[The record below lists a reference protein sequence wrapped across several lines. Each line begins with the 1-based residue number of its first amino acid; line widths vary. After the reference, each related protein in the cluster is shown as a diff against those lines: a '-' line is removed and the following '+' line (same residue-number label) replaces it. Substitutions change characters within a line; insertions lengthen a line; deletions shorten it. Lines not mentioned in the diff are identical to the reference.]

1 MAVLLRSEV
10 DRLPVKL
17 PHIQM
22 TAEHLLKIVNLTDN
36 ELSILIV
43 SDSRIAE
50 LNTAYRHKEGPT
62 NVLSFPMRDEDED
75 DLQGP
80 ALLGDIVISIDT
92 AVREAAEKDI
102 SIDSYLEILLVHG
115 LTHLLGYDHEQGRKD
130 AEKMA
135 AFEMDLLEKVNS
147 NHTNPLTI

>member
-10 DRLPVKL
+10 DRLPVTLLHLKK
-17 PHIQM
+17 
-22 TAEHLLKIVNLTDN
+22 TAEHLLEIVDLTDN

-43 SDSRIAE
+43 SDHRIAE

-62 NVLSFPMRDEDED
+62 NVLSFPLLEED
-75 DLQGP
+75 DLPGP
-80 ALLGDIVISIDT
+80 VLLGDIVISIDT
-92 AVREAAEKDI
+92 AVREATEKDI
-102 SIDSYLEILLVHG
+102 SIDRYLEILLVHG
-115 LTHLLGYDHEQGRKD
+115 LTHLLGYDHEHGRKD

-135 AFEMDLLEKVNS
+135 SFEMALLEKLNS